1 MRPIGLSA
9 KGQKRTW
16 CLKKRRTNLM
26 KARRLGAA
34 GTGQGTAAV
43 VTRKYPNYW
52 DGCDMLLTCS
62 MT

>member
-1 MRPIGLSA
+1 
-9 KGQKRTW
+9 
-16 CLKKRRTNLM
+16 M

-43 VTRKYPNYW
+43 VTRKHPNYW
-52 DGCDMLLTCS
+52 DGCDMLFTCS